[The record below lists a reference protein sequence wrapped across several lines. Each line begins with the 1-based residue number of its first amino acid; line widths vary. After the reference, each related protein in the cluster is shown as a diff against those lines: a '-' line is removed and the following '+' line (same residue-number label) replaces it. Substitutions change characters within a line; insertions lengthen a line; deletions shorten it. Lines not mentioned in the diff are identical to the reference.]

1 MWNGC
6 EGAWG
11 LDLGT
16 SRLVLARASGPE
28 RLQYLAQRNAFVALP
43 YSRVTQLMLERE
55 EILHAVDEDEIL
67 IYGNRSDEFA
77 NLVDGDT
84 RRPMR
89 TGLLN
94 PNEPRSLQV
103 IKLALTRLCQE
114 APSGGRICFSSPSP
128 PPDFPERLIFH
139 ERTVQQILEGLGY
152 RVKTLNEGLAIVYS
166 ELEADN
172 FTGIGVSFGGGMCN
186 VCVAYLGLP
195 VLAFATTRAGDYID
209 QQSASVSGR
218 TVASVRL
225 HKEVGFALNGLS
237 TNSVDQALSVYYG
250 DVIETAMDRL
260 EVGLRDTNRLPKLEL
275 PLTMAVAG
283 GTAMVGRFR
292 DELEASLRKR
302 KLPVEI
308 GEVRLAADP
317 LHATARG
324 ALMAAALDL

>member
-16 SRLVLARASGPE
+16 SRLVLARASGPD

-55 EILHAVDEDEIL
+55 EILHAVDSDEIL

-77 NLVDGDT
+77 NIVDGDT
-84 RRPMR
+84 RRPMK

-103 IKLALTRLCQE
+103 IELALSRLCRK
-114 APSGGRICFSSPSP
+114 APEGGRICFSSPSA
-128 PPDFPERLIFH
+128 PPDYPERLIFH
-139 ERTVQQILEGLGY
+139 ERTVTQILEGLGY
-152 RVKTLNEGLAIVYS
+152 RVKALNEGLAIVYS

-195 VLAFATTRAGDYID
+195 AVAFATTRAGDYID
-209 QQSASVSGR
+209 QQTASVSGQTPA
-218 TVASVRL
+218 TVRVR
-225 HKEVGFALNGLS
+225 KEMGFALNGLS

-250 DVIETAMDRL
+250 DVIQTAVDQL
-260 EVGLRDTNRLPKLEL
+260 EVGLKETKKLPDLDR
-275 PLTMAVAG
+275 PLTMAVGG

-292 DELEASLRKR
+292 DELERAIRRRKF
-302 KLPVEI
+302 PVEI
-308 GEVRLAADP
+308 GEIRLAEDP

>member
-1 MWNGC
+1 MWKGC

-16 SRLVLARASGPE
+16 SRLVLARAAEPE

-43 YSRVTQLMLERE
+43 YSRVTQMMLERE
-55 EILHAVDEDEIL
+55 EILHSVDSNEIL
-67 IYGNRSDEFA
+67 IYGNRSEEFA

-84 RRPMR
+84 RRPMS

-103 IKLALTRLCQE
+103 IHLALTQLCRQ
-114 APSGGRICFSSPSP
+114 APEGGKICFSSPAA
-128 PPDFPERLIFH
+128 PPDHPERLLFH
-139 ERTVQQILEGLGY
+139 ERTVTQILEGLGY
-152 RVKTLNEGLAIVYS
+152 KVKALNEGLAIVFA

-195 VLAFATTRAGDYID
+195 VLSFSTTRAGDYID
-209 QQSASVSGR
+209 QQAASVSGQ
-218 TVASVRL
+218 TVSFVRGR
-225 HKEVGFALNGLS
+225 KELGFCLNGLS

-250 DVIETAMDRL
+250 DVIQTAVDRL
-260 EVGLRDTNRLPKLEL
+260 QRGLAETTRMPKLDR
-275 PLTMAVAG
+275 PLNIAVAG

-292 DELEASLRKR
+292 DELEKAVRKASY
-302 KLPVEI
+302 PVDLGEI
-308 GEVRLAADP
+308 RLAADP